1 MFINFTWEEFDK
13 SVEVISKKSREW
25 DLTGIYGIPRG
36 GLCLAVALSH
46 KLNLEVLSE
55 PKENIL
61 IVDDIYDSGK
71 TLNSYNKYIG
81 SKYFVLISKSKPT
94 WWHTVHLLCKDQW
107 IIFPWE
113 DKDNYKYDKYQ
124 YKEKNQQKK

>member
-1 MFINFTWEEFDK
+1 MFINFTWEEFDQ

-25 DLTGIYGIPRG
+25 DLNGIYGIPRG

-71 TLNSYNKYIG
+71 TLNSYKNYIG

-94 WWHTVHLLCKDQW
+94 WWHTVHLLSKDQW
-107 IIFPWE
+107 IVFPWE
-113 DKDNYKYDKYQ
+113 DKDNYKFDEYQ
-124 YKEKNQQKK
+124 YKEKNK